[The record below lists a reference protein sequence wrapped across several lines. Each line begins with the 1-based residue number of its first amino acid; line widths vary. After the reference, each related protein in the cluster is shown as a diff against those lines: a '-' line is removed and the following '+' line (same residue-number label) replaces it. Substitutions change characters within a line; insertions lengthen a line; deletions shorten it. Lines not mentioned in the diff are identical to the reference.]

1 MKKTINQNINSNDA
15 LIVTDIQMDFLIGG
29 ALPVKEGNQIIPVLN
44 EYLKIFKNVNAKI
57 VASRDWHP
65 QNHMSFKTQGG
76 PWPVHCVQNT
86 QGASFHPALKLPEGT
101 ILVSK
106 ATDPNK
112 EAYSVFDSTDLANT
126 LKTLGVTNV
135 FVGGLSTEY
144 CVLNTVLD
152 ALKLGFGAVVLVD
165 ATRGINVEAND
176 VNKALDVMTKNGA
189 KQATLDNFPEPD
201 NLPTGEEAEEGITDG
216 PLIAI
221 EAKKKARM
229 RPKGTYKQ
237 VRRERG

>member
-1 MKKTINQNINSNDA
+1 MKKTFNQNINSNDA
-15 LIVTDIQMDFLIGG
+15 LIVTDIQMDFLMGG
-29 ALPVKEGNQIIPVLN
+29 ALPVKEGNQVIPVLN

-65 QNHMSFKTQGG
+65 QNHMSFKTHGG

-86 QGASFHPALKLPEGT
+86 QGANFHPALKLPEGT
-101 ILVSK
+101 IIVSK
-106 ATDPNK
+106 ATDPTK
-112 EAYSVFDSTDLANT
+112 EAYSVFDSTDLADT

-135 FVGGLSTEY
+135 FVGGLATEY
-144 CVLNTVLD
+144 CILNTVLD
-152 ALKLGFGAVVLVD
+152 AIKLGFGAVVLAD
-165 ATRGINVEAND
+165 ATRGINVETND
-176 VNKALDVMTKNGA
+176 VNKALDVMMKNGA
-189 KQATLDNFPEPD
+189 KQATLDNFPESD
-201 NLPTGEEAEEGITDG
+201 SLLTGEGAEEVITDG
-216 PLIAI
+216 TLLAI